1 MQTRTSAQFTSSRP
15 HVHVLL
21 PFNDAGTSPHY
32 DTAAFRAELYD
43 WFTPLGLEH
52 SWRPVAPRTVDAVVG
67 SLAPDSLAFNLCDG
81 DGIDGFPGLEVVQ
94 ALEDAGIAY
103 TGADPGFY
111 ATSSSK
117 LAMKERFR
125 TAGVP
130 TPPYS
135 TALDAEALELLGFPL
150 LLKAD
155 VAAAGDGLHRASVV
169 ADVNAALAD
178 LERLRRAMPGRT
190 IFAERYLAGPE
201 HSVLVV
207 GDQALPGVEAVFEST
222 VAPANRVLFAGHR
235 DLEHCTYA
243 RSRCDLGQD
252 ALRAYAAV
260 GGRGYGRVDL
270 RLDAVG
276 AAQVLE
282 VNANPGLSRDEPTIA
297 HALDAPIHTLIDA
310 ILKAT

>member
-1 MQTRTSAQFTSSRP
+1 M
-15 HVHVLL
+15 
-21 PFNDAGTSPHY
+21 
-32 DTAAFRAELYD
+32 
-43 WFTPLGLEH
+43 
-52 SWRPVAPRTVDAVVG
+52 
-67 SLAPDSLAFNLCDG
+67 
-81 DGIDGFPGLEVVQ
+81 
-94 ALEDAGIAY
+94 
-103 TGADPGFY
+103 
-111 ATSSSK
+111 
-117 LAMKERFR
+117 
-125 TAGVP
+125 
-130 TPPYS
+130 
-135 TALDAEALELLGFPL
+135 
-150 LLKAD
+150 
-155 VAAAGDGLHRASVV
+155 
-169 ADVNAALAD
+169 
-178 LERLRRAMPGRT
+178 
-190 IFAERYLAGPE
+190 
-201 HSVLVV
+201 LVV